1 MGPRQK
7 MKFTCGGGAVVEG
20 GSTREKGRAKGKGK
34 GERGGMVWWDGPVR
48 ATLLCR
54 PLLVIDFGSFFF
66 FFHKFLCLEAVCAQ
80 QIFLRKASTR
90 R

>member
-1 MGPRQK
+1 

-34 GERGGMVWWDGPVR
+34 GERGGKVWWDGPVR
-48 ATLLCR
+48 A
-54 PLLVIDFGSFFF
+54 LLVIDFGSFFF
-66 FFHKFLCLEAVCAQ
+66 FFHRFLCLEAVCAQ